1 MNIEPHQPGYGGLGP
16 PTLPRHRTAPR
27 ALSPTRPR
35 LLLPGHFSEVAR
47 RQGNKGT
54 MTSRFAVLAVRPAG
68 KQSLATAR
76 TAGGGR
82 NQWNGVLPASTVLV
96 EWPADQE
103 SPTSYWISN
112 LPPETP
118 VADLVWWA
126 KMRRRIEHDYRE
138 LKHGLGARL
147 DNART
152 PAAKLRAD
160 RRAELDELGM

>member
-82 NQWNGVLPASTVLV
+82 NQWNGVLPTSTVLV
-96 EWPADQE
+96 EWPAGQE
-103 SPTSYWISN
+103 SPTSY
-112 LPPETP
+112 
-118 VADLVWWA
+118 
-126 KMRRRIEHDYRE
+126 
-138 LKHGLGARL
+138 
-147 DNART
+147 
-152 PAAKLRAD
+152 
-160 RRAELDELGM
+160 